1 MALISRFT
9 RMFRA
14 DLHAVLDRIEE
25 PEVLLR
31 QSVREMEE
39 NLHEDQR
46 SLKILAYE
54 LENVPVLQAEVIMQL
69 TQVQEE
75 INLCLDSDN
84 DKLARSKIRRKL
96 ELQQRAQRLQT
107 RQEGL
112 AKQVADLRERVATN
126 QHRLEAMR
134 QKLEVFAQEINQHHQ
149 GHAVSSEVL
158 ISDDDIEVALLRE
171 KKAHGKPAQAKNA
184 GGAK

>member
-9 RMFRA
+9 RLFRA

-46 SLKILAYE
+46 SLKILDHE
-54 LENVPVLQAEVIMQL
+54 LDCLPALQ
-69 TQVQEE
+69 TQVIEQLAQVQDE
-75 INLCLDSDN
+75 IVLCLDSDN
-84 DKLARSKIRRKL
+84 DQLARGKVRRKL
-96 ELQQRAQRLQT
+96 ELQQRGKHLQSK
-107 RQEGL
+107 QENL
-112 AKQVADLRERVATN
+112 DKEVTELRERVKTN
-126 QHRLEAMR
+126 QHRLASMR
-134 QKLEVFAQEINQHHQ
+134 QKLEVFVQENNDHGQH
-149 GHAVSSEVL
+149 SPLMEEVV
-158 ISDDDIEVALLRE
+158 ITEDDVEVALLRE
-171 KKAHGKPAQAKNA
+171 KQGHDKPV

>member
-9 RMFRA
+9 RLFRA

-39 NLHEDQR
+39 SQHEDQR
-46 SLKILAYE
+46 SLKILAHE
-54 LENVPVLQAEVIMQL
+54 LDSLPALQADVATQL

-96 ELQQRAQRLQT
+96 ELQQRAQRLHT
-107 RQEGL
+107 KQESL
-112 AKQVADLRERVATN
+112 SKQVSELREHVVTN
-126 QHRLEAMR
+126 QQRLESMR
-134 QKLEVFAQEINQHHQ
+134 QKLEIFTQEMKQQNSHPSI
-149 GHAVSSEVL
+149 SSDVM

-171 KKAHGKPAQAKNA
+171 KKRHDNQAKEKQV

>member
-9 RMFRA
+9 RLFRA
-14 DLHAVLDRIEE
+14 DLHAVLDRIED

-39 NLHEDQR
+39 NQHEDQR
-46 SLKILAYE
+46 SLKLLAHE
-54 LENVPVLQAEVIMQL
+54 LDSLPALQADVAAQL
-69 TQVQEE
+69 SQVQEE

-84 DKLARSKIRRKL
+84 DKLARSKIRCKL

-107 RQEGL
+107 KQESFS
-112 AKQVADLRERVATN
+112 KQVAELREHVATN
-126 QHRLEAMR
+126 QHRLESMR
-134 QKLEVFAQEINQHHQ
+134 QKLEIFTQEMKQHNPQ
-149 GHAVSSEVL
+149 PSVTSEVL

-171 KKAHGKPAQAKNA
+171 KKLHDKETRRMK
-184 GGAK
+184 